1 MPACIVRTIH
11 LNYHNDCLT
20 CVTAVQSSG
29 QVMSLHVPSLIM
41 GSIVN
46 VCPGL
51 ITPIALFSG
60 GRRERE
66 RELMQIQE
74 FDVIATH

>member
-1 MPACIVRTIH
+1 
-11 LNYHNDCLT
+11 
-20 CVTAVQSSG
+20 
-29 QVMSLHVPSLIM
+29 MSLHVPSLIM

-60 GRRERE
+60 GRERGTERE
-66 RELMQIQE
+66 RESSCKFKNLMLLQLTRIVWYIGKGVKE
-74 FDVIATH
+74 PERVKRTKISKN

>member
-1 MPACIVRTIH
+1 
-11 LNYHNDCLT
+11 
-20 CVTAVQSSG
+20 
-29 QVMSLHVPSLIM
+29 M

-60 GRRERE
+60 ERE
-66 RELMQIQE
+66 ERETEKERGRSCKFKNLTLPQLTRIVRYIGKGVKEPEKVKM
-74 FDVIATH
+74 TKN

>member
-51 ITPIALFSG
+51 IIPIALFSG